1 MIILEEELVDKRRL
15 TLWALGWIIL
25 LAAGLGLFG
34 QPKLNLKDILEKNVQ
49 AAGGK
54 DKIGLVK
61 TYSFKTGT
69 TAYCV
74 SSEGRTK
81 ITSGKEPVIT
91 EIFLISPERVQRNYY
106 DTVEEITG
114 PDKSVYQ
121 CLAKLFGG
129 FFSLI
134 KFADQLKFQGLQSYG
149 PEKLFLLTAD
159 RGDLKISFYI
169 RPDEYTLKRMVLEG
183 FWGPGMK
190 NVINYD
196 FGPYQ
201 EVEGLR
207 LPSSW
212 FRSYVGLRGTI
223 SEVSEIRLNPSL
235 EPGFFTGLDVNIGQV
250 QTQPDFLRGNVVDF
264 ASGPD
269 NLVIT
274 TNWTKKAID
283 NSGLKANDSLI
294 FSVGEIDSEISF
306 LNELPL
312 PNALPAGGQFM
323 TLNFQGGPTAAIIFY
338 KTDFS
343 RIKEKLVLLGTI
355 QVRKK

>member
-1 MIILEEELVDKRRL
+1 MIILEEDLVDKRRQTPL
-15 TLWALGWIIL
+15 V
-25 LAAGLGLFG
+25 LGLFILLTAGLWLFG
-34 QPKLNLKDILEKNVQ
+34 QTKPNLKDILEKNVQ

-61 TYSFKTGT
+61 TYSFKTGP

-81 ITSGKEPVIT
+81 ITSGKDPVIT
-91 EIFLISPERVQRNYY
+91 EIILISPERVQRNYY
-106 DTVEEITG
+106 DSVEEITG
-114 PDKSVYQ
+114 PEKGVYQ
-121 CLAKLFGG
+121 CLSKLFGG
-129 FFSLI
+129 FFTLS
-134 KFADQLKFQGLQSYG
+134 KFADELKFQGLQSYG
-149 PEKLFLLTAD
+149 PEKLFLLTAE
-159 RGDLKISFYI
+159 REDLKISFYLH
-169 RPDEYTLKRMVLEG
+169 PEEYTLKRIVLQG

-190 NVINYD
+190 NVINFD

-212 FRSYVGLRGTI
+212 FRSYVGLRGTVSEL
-223 SEVSEIRLNPSL
+223 SEVRLNPTL

-250 QTQPDFLRGNVVDF
+250 QTQPDFLKGNVLDF
-264 ASGPD
+264 VSGPD

-274 TNWTKKAID
+274 TNWSKKAID
-283 NSGLKANDSLI
+283 NSGLKTNDTLI
-294 FSVGEIDSEISF
+294 FSVGGIDSEITF
-306 LNELPL
+306 LNEPPS
-312 PNALPAGGQFM
+312 PNALPGGGQFM
-323 TLNFQGGPTAAIIFY
+323 TLSFQGGATAVVIFY

-343 RIKEKLVLLGTI
+343 RIKEKLMLLGAI